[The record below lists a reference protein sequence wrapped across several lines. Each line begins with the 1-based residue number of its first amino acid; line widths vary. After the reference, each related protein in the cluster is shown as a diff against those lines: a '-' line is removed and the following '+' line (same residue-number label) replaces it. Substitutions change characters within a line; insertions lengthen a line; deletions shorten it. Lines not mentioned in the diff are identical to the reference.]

1 MFVYIGGQVTFTA
14 VTNIRGG
21 DDTFIHDP
29 ITIIQQ
35 TSHYEY
41 EKKIWTML
49 RLSQEINIAEVLY
62 PDEVGIAS
70 VAPEMFCHFSLFTSS
85 LFQDILGKLMQK
97 ENYKSLTRPLLIMH
111 IKCSKSS

>member
-1 MFVYIGGQVTFTA
+1 
-14 VTNIRGG
+14 
-21 DDTFIHDP
+21 
-29 ITIIQQ
+29 
-35 TSHYEY
+35 
-41 EKKIWTML
+41 ML

-111 IKCSKSS
+111 MKCSKSSLIVMPRKVSHKEATDGSFYEGSDKYKIAGSLTTL

>member
-21 DDTFIHDP
+21 DDTFIDDP

-41 EKKIWTML
+41 EQKKYEQCCAW
-49 RLSQEINIAEVLY
+49 V
-62 PDEVGIAS
+62 
-70 VAPEMFCHFSLFTSS
+70 
-85 LFQDILGKLMQK
+85 KK
-97 ENYKSLTRPLLIMH
+97 
-111 IKCSKSS
+111 

>member
-21 DDTFIHDP
+21 DDTFIDDP

-41 EKKIWTML
+41 EKKYEQCCAW
-49 RLSQEINIAEVLY
+49 V
-62 PDEVGIAS
+62 
-70 VAPEMFCHFSLFTSS
+70 
-85 LFQDILGKLMQK
+85 KK
-97 ENYKSLTRPLLIMH
+97 
-111 IKCSKSS
+111 